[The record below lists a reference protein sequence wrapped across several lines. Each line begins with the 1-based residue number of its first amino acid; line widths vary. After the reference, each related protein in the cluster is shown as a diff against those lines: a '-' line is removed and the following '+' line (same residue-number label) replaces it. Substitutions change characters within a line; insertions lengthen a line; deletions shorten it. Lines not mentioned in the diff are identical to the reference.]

1 MSASQEVPTPPPR
14 PKTKIRV
21 FRANR
26 YGQIF
31 VREEQAEEAPP
42 QRCAGRSVD
51 PSGGD
56 SEVVER
62 SFAHGD
68 AVVDTAN
75 CKVGKIHAING
86 ECLVL
91 IRSVGAPW
99 DALKGSCRPAT
110 AAEAKSLTGFPGH
123 TG

>member
-31 VREEQAEEAPP
+31 VREEPAEEAPP
-42 QRCAGRSVD
+42 QRRAGRSAD

-56 SEVVER
+56 SEVVE
-62 SFAHGD
+62 
-68 AVVDTAN
+68 
-75 CKVGKIHAING
+75 
-86 ECLVL
+86 
-91 IRSVGAPW
+91 
-99 DALKGSCRPAT
+99 
-110 AAEAKSLTGFPGH
+110 
-123 TG
+123 